1 MARNNSIKIL
11 RATRA
16 ALDAQAVAVNLRQG
30 EPYLIT
36 DENRFAIGTS
46 TSAYQAFLKEGE
58 GGGGSGIDV
67 TTAMQILPDNI
78 PVWAWS
84 PNLYNPTGD
93 GTGPISIHSGGTT
106 DPVQLGIGTANTAK
120 AALPFARFTSE
131 SNAYAMSGIR
141 SADGLVKRG
150 TTTFGGFFFEAVVSK
165 NAFVNGHNGQIGVLN
180 TGFEYSSFA
189 SQPNQIP

>member
-58 GGGGSGIDV
+58 GGGGISTATTVNIDFGTV
-67 TTAMQILPDNI
+67 PVYSKAFQIADATAL
-78 PVWAWS
+78 
-84 PNLYNPTGD
+84 TGD
-93 GTGPISIHSGGTT
+93 KFIA
-106 DPVQLGIGTANTAK
+106 V
-120 AALPFARFTSE
+120 AAPDSDE
-131 SNAYAMSGIR
+131 YEM
-141 SADGLVKRG
+141 DGLLCSAYCAVAG
-150 TTTFGGFFFEAVVSK
+150 TITL
-165 NAFVNGHNGQIGVLN
+165 FVQAQPGPLSGVRKV
-180 TGFEYSSFA
+180 TYTKA
-189 SQPNQIP
+189 